1 MTCTEERESND
12 ETFHIT
18 MLLVNLLFIKRR
30 GTKLEVHPSFGF
42 SVMSDAEHTIFC
54 TYPLSFTG
62 LEGNSDRCEL
72 ATIYTVGD
80 TDDAVCLRIYAQWG
94 A

>member
-30 GTKLEVHPSFGF
+30 GTKLEVHPSTLMNAILIKHNLALIRAIAVSG
-42 SVMSDAEHTIFC
+42 SNNKPARRHSFC
-54 TYPLSFTG
+54 FNLRLLFYP
-62 LEGNSDRCEL
+62 
-72 ATIYTVGD
+72 
-80 TDDAVCLRIYAQWG
+80 
-94 A
+94 

>member
-62 LEGNSDRCEL
+62 LKGNSDRCEL
-72 ATIYTVGD
+72 ATIYTVAKV
-80 TDDAVCLRIYAQWG
+80 TETSFVTL
-94 A
+94 